1 MKYIIKESH
10 VDSLLRVFS
19 NFINSESYEGVCNNT
34 IDYDNE
40 MSRFV
45 INIFFDRKHLI
56 DLGNKT
62 PSYLKRIVNDVAEK
76 FLSFT
81 GHKPLLYSH
90 YDDC

>member
-1 MKYIIKESH
+1 MKYIIKESQ
-10 VDSLLRVFS
+10 VDALLRVFS
-19 NFINSESYEGVCNNT
+19 KFINSESYEGVCNIT

-45 INIFFDRKHLI
+45 INIFFDRKYLI

-62 PSYLKRIVNDVAEK
+62 PSYLKRIVNDVNEK

-81 GHKPLLYSH
+81 GYKPLLYSH

>member
-1 MKYIIKESH
+1 MKYIIKESQ
-10 VDSLLRVFS
+10 VDALLRVFS
-19 NFINSESYEGVCNNT
+19 KFINSESYEGVCNIT

-45 INIFFDRKHLI
+45 INIFFDRKYLI

-62 PSYLKRIVNDVAEK
+62 PSYLKRIVNDVNEK
-76 FLSFT
+76 FLYFT
-81 GHKPLLYSH
+81 GYKPLLYSH